1 MRKNERQKRYAAQ
14 KKAQELLVQQ
24 RMLQQQ
30 RGLGAYGS
38 AGGTNFYNPNSF
50 STFSP
55 QIIQE
60 QQIQIQR
67 TPIIKNGKIIGY
79 GIPITD
85 PSQLPSQQPPPM
97 YEPQI
102 SEVVYPKIDDSEFP
116 EFEDYSILE
125 PEVVLVERPG
135 ILLISDKKMD
145 QTTAKKVMVNG
156 KLLTLVP
163 YQQMGGGSSA
173 AGGAKKVEIMTN
185 CDICGNYLKN

>member
-1 MRKNERQKRYAAQ
+1 
-14 KKAQELLVQQ
+14 
-24 RMLQQQ
+24 
-30 RGLGAYGS
+30 
-38 AGGTNFYNPNSF
+38 
-50 STFSP
+50 
-55 QIIQE
+55 
-60 QQIQIQR
+60 
-67 TPIIKNGKIIGY
+67 
-79 GIPITD
+79 
-85 PSQLPSQQPPPM
+85 M

-163 YQQMGGGSSA
+163 YQQMGGSSA
-173 AGGAKKVEIMTN
+173 AGG
-185 CDICGNYLKN
+185 

>member
-1 MRKNERQKRYAAQ
+1 
-14 KKAQELLVQQ
+14 
-24 RMLQQQ
+24 
-30 RGLGAYGS
+30 
-38 AGGTNFYNPNSF
+38 
-50 STFSP
+50 
-55 QIIQE
+55 
-60 QQIQIQR
+60 
-67 TPIIKNGKIIGY
+67 
-79 GIPITD
+79 
-85 PSQLPSQQPPPM
+85 M

-163 YQQMGGGSSA
+163 YQQMGGSSA

-185 CDICGNYLKN
+185 CDICGNSFKNLNSILRINFFT